1 MIIEDFGE
9 RSNHCKCPIMGNV
22 RGILEIL
29 GKIIETES
37 IAKYILLLVVKQYNR
52 LSQPPHILFNYSGFK
67 DSPTHNYLSDNIQVI
82 FQNLL
87 EVQESF
93 IHLPWTR
100 FLR

>member
-1 MIIEDFGE
+1 
-9 RSNHCKCPIMGNV
+9 MGNE
-22 RGILEIL
+22 RGILGIL

-52 LSQPPHILFNYSGFK
+52 LFQPPHILFNYSGFK
-67 DSPTHNYLSDNIQVI
+67 DSPTHNYQSDNIHVI